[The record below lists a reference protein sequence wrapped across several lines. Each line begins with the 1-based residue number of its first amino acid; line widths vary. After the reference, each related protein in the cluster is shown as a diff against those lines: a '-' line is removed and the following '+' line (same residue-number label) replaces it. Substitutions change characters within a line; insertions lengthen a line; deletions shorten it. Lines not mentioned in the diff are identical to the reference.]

1 MPNLGILS
9 VIYYNGDSSNSMKKI
24 IVVMALVMIA
34 LLIISS
40 VGGCSVCSN
49 PTHVKW
55 FGEDGRLIEDTSL
68 TNKDSFLIR
77 MPSKVHFYM
86 EASGSMNGFLR
97 GGVPTDFKKDVW
109 QVINYYSNHIP
120 YISVLS
126 SDNGGTKAV
135 KFSVSQFQNPFNSG
149 GFVCGQSTHLHN
161 MIKDIMSDFDSD
173 NDEVAVFVSDMEY
186 DPVGAVA
193 PQVLASVFATD
204 IATTFAHFRKS
215 ASLVAAISNSVDKQG
230 NIQTTQRPYYY
241 LIMGKAECV
250 ASVRNCISSML
261 DTNNHFIDN
270 IETGFDYGNVPY
282 SISSFSGCVQVGK
295 DPSFHS
301 ITSAGCKIVLGLKLE
316 NYRWLLSTDKD
327 VMQRSFKISSLN
339 GTKVTVDSIS
349 YDIKNVVDNQLKRD
363 ATALV
368 HISVHQMPY
377 DCDILKWYLDIPVT
391 DNSRFAHLFTDTP
404 NSLEQTF
411 SLKEFII
418 GMFRASLVC
427 TYGKENYIHISKQ

>member
-1 MPNLGILS
+1 M
-9 VIYYNGDSSNSMKKI
+9 
-24 IVVMALVMIA
+24 
-34 LLIISS
+34 
-40 VGGCSVCSN
+40 
-49 PTHVKW
+49 
-55 FGEDGRLIEDTSL
+55 
-68 TNKDSFLIR
+68 
-77 MPSKVHFYM
+77 
-86 EASGSMNGFLR
+86 
-97 GGVPTDFKKDVW
+97 
-109 QVINYYSNHIP
+109 
-120 YISVLS
+120 
-126 SDNGGTKAV
+126 
-135 KFSVSQFQNPFNSG
+135 
-149 GFVCGQSTHLHN
+149 
-161 MIKDIMSDFDSD
+161 
-173 NDEVAVFVSDMEY
+173 FVSDMEY

-204 IATTFAHFRKS
+204 MATTFAHFRKS

-282 SISSFSGCVQVGK
+282 SISSYAGCVQVGK

-349 YDIKNVVDNQLKRD
+349 YEIKNVVDNQLKRD
-363 ATALV
+363 ATAFV

>member
-1 MPNLGILS
+1 
-9 VIYYNGDSSNSMKKI
+9 
-24 IVVMALVMIA
+24 
-34 LLIISS
+34 
-40 VGGCSVCSN
+40 
-49 PTHVKW
+49 
-55 FGEDGRLIEDTSL
+55 
-68 TNKDSFLIR
+68 

-126 SDNGGTKAV
+126 SDDGKTKAV
-135 KFSVSQFQNPFNSG
+135 KLSFSQFQNPFNSG
-149 GFVCGQSTHLHN
+149 GFVCGQSTNLHN

-173 NDEVAVFVSDMEY
+173 NDDVAVFVSDMEY
-186 DPVGAVA
+186 DPVGSVA
-193 PQVLASVFATD
+193 PKVLASVFATD
-204 IATTFAHFRKS
+204 MATTFAHFRKS
-215 ASLVAAISNSVDKQG
+215 ASLVAAISNSVDKKG
-230 NIQTTQRPYYY
+230 NVQTTQRPYYY

-261 DTNNHFIDN
+261 DANNHFVDN

-282 SISSFSGCVQVGK
+282 SISSYAGCVQVGK

-391 DNSRFAHLFTDTP
+391 DNSKFAHLFTDTP

>member
-1 MPNLGILS
+1 
-9 VIYYNGDSSNSMKKI
+9 
-24 IVVMALVMIA
+24 MALVVIA

-49 PTHVKW
+49 PIHRKW
-55 FGEDGRLIEDTSL
+55 FGENGSIIKDTSL

-77 MPSKVHFYM
+77 TPSKVHFYM

-109 QVINYYSNHIP
+109 QVINYYSNNVP
-120 YISVLS
+120 CISVLS
-126 SDNGGTKAV
+126 SDGGKTRALKL
-135 KFSVSQFQNPFNSG
+135 SVSQFQNPFNSG
-149 GFVCGQSTHLHN
+149 GFVCGQSTNLHN
-161 MIKDIMSDFDSD
+161 MIKDITGDFDSD

-204 IATTFAHFRKS
+204 MATTFANFRRS
-215 ASLVAAISNSVDKQG
+215 VSLVAAISNSVDKQG
-230 NIQTTQRPYYY
+230 NIQTAQRPYYY

-261 DTNNHFIDN
+261 DANNHYIDN

-282 SISSFSGCVQVGK
+282 SISSYAGCVQIGK

-327 VMQRSFKISSLN
+327 VMQRSFKIKGIN

-363 ATALV
+363 ATAFV
-368 HISVHQMPY
+368 HLSVNQMPY
-377 DCDILKWYLDIPVT
+377 DCDILQWYLDIPVT
-391 DNSRFAHLFTDTP
+391 DNSKLAHLFTDTP

>member
-1 MPNLGILS
+1 
-9 VIYYNGDSSNSMKKI
+9 MKKI

-49 PTHVKW
+49 PTHGKW
-55 FGEDGRLIEDTSL
+55 FGKDGSIIVDTSL

-77 MPSKVHFYM
+77 TPSKVHFYM

-109 QVINYYSNHIP
+109 QVINYYNNNVP
-120 YISVLS
+120 CISVLS
-126 SDNGGTKAV
+126 SDGGGTRALKL
-135 KFSVSQFQNPFNSG
+135 SVNQFQNPFNSG
-149 GFVCGQSTHLHN
+149 GFVCGQSTNLHN
-161 MIKDIMSDFDSD
+161 MIKDIMSDFDSE

-204 IATTFAHFRKS
+204 MATTFAKFRNS
-215 ASLVAAISNSVDKQG
+215 VSLVAAISNSVDKQG
-230 NIQTTQRPYYY
+230 NVQTVQRPYYY

-282 SISSFSGCVQVGK
+282 SISSYAGCVQIGNS
-295 DPSFHS
+295 PSFHS
-301 ITSAGCKIVLGLKLE
+301 ITSAGCKIVVGVKLE
-316 NYRWLLSTDKD
+316 NYRWLLSTDKE
-327 VMQRSFKISSLN
+327 VMQRAFKVKGLN

-349 YDIKNVVDNQLKRD
+349 YDIKNVVDNQLERD
-363 ATALV
+363 VTALV
-368 HISVHQMPY
+368 HLSVNQMPY
-377 DCDILKWYLDIPVT
+377 DCDILQWYLDIPVT
-391 DNSRFAHLFTDTP
+391 DNSKFVHLFTDTP

-411 SLKEFII
+411 SLKEFIT